1 MLLSNL
7 LKLSYDIKN
16 QWRTIG
22 LNLDEFVPQ
31 NMFDIM
37 LAAYLANSDERN
49 EQHILINKILNIDI
63 LKDENTLDKFGD
75 DHISNLVVLNF
86 KLKEELKN
94 ILVESKNID
103 LFNQVEIP
111 LSSILFQMENQ
122 GFNLDINSLQNF
134 SKKLK
139 LEISGIKKVIFGI
152 SGKEF
157 NISSPKQLGEVLFLD
172 LGLEKMLKKPKQVNF
187 QHLNRI
193 FKD

>member
-1 MLLSNL
+1 M

-22 LNLDEFVPQ
+22 LNLDGFVPQ

-86 KLKEELKN
+86 KLKEELIN
-94 ILVESKNID
+94 ILG
-103 LFNQVEIP
+103 Q
-111 LSSILFQMENQ
+111 
-122 GFNLDINSLQNF
+122 SLRTLTYLIR
-134 SKKLK
+134 LK
-139 LEISGIKKVIFGI
+139 Y
-152 SGKEF
+152 
-157 NISSPKQLGEVLFLD
+157 
-172 LGLEKMLKKPKQVNF
+172 
-187 QHLNRI
+187 H
-193 FKD
+193 